1 MSKKQL
7 SRRDLVKK
15 AALAGAALGSSA
27 SLYGAA
33 YGSGAS
39 SGSSSPSQFGKKLI
53 QPEHEGKEKHV
64 PVITAPAKAKK
75 GEPFEIDVVVGKEK
89 RHPNSYVHHIKWIQ
103 LFAKESDETPM
114 VHVATYDMGP
124 TYAEPHVRFPVMLE
138 RTATLYVLA
147 YCNLHGVWEN
157 STKVEV

>member
-1 MSKKQL
+1 MSRKQL

-15 AALAGAALGSSA
+15 AALAGAAVGSSA

-39 SGSSSPSQFGKKLI
+39 SGSSSPSQFGRHLI
-53 QPEHEGKEKHV
+53 QKEHEGKEKHV
-64 PVITAPAKAKK
+64 PVITAPEKVK
-75 GEPFEIDVVVGKEK
+75 GGERFDVEVEVGKEK
-89 RHPNSYVHHIKWIQ
+89 HHPNTVVHHIKWIQ
-103 LFAKESDETPM
+103 LFAKESDDTPM

-124 TYAEPHVRFPVMLE
+124 TYAEPRVIFPVMLE
-138 RTATLYVLA
+138 RTATLHVLA

>member
-1 MSKKQL
+1 MSRTKL
-7 SRRDLVKK
+7 SRRELVKK
-15 AALAGAALGSSA
+15 AALTGAAVGSSV

-33 YGSGAS
+33 YGSGS
-39 SGSSSPSQFGKKLI
+39 STGSSTPSQFGKQLI

-64 PVITAPAKAKK
+64 PIITAPGKVKK
-75 GEPFEIDVVVGKEK
+75 GEPFEVEVVVGKEK
-89 RHPNSYVHHIKWIQ
+89 RHPNTIVHHIKWIQ
-103 LFAKESDETPM
+103 LFAKESDDTPM

-138 RTATLYVLA
+138 RTAKLYVLA

-157 STKVEV
+157 SLTVTV